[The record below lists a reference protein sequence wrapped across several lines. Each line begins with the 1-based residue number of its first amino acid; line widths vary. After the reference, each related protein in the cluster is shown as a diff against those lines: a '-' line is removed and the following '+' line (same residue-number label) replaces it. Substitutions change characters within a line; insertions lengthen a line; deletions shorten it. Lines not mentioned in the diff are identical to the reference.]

1 MGKCSEPTNVRAGGQ
16 ACPIRYQCAACP
28 HFESDPSYLPE
39 LRVYADE
46 LRREREAMLA
56 AGAAAWAVDHLSRQ
70 LEVILGHVHLH
81 EVRLG
86 GLEDAEQAA
95 IEEAS
100 ATLRKARQSVPV
112 AFGKRRVS
120 HG

>member
-46 LRREREAMLA
+46 LRKEREAMLA
-56 AGAAAWAVDHLSRQ
+56 TAAAPWAVDHVAHQ
-70 LEVILGHVHLH
+70 LEVILDHIRTH
-81 EVRLG
+81 EALLSE
-86 GLEDAEQAA
+86 LEDAERIA
-95 IEEAS
+95 IGEAS
-100 ATLRKARQSVPV
+100 ATLRKARRSVPV
-112 AFGKRRVS
+112 AFGRRRAS
-120 HG
+120 G